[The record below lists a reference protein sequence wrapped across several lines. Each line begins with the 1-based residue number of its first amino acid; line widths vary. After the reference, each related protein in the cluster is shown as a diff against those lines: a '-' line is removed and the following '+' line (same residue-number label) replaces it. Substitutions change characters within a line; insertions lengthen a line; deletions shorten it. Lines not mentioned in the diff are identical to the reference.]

1 VRRALAGAGEVN
13 RRGHAGRVDGNQARI
28 VAALRRLGCSVAI
41 TSQVGQGLPDLLVGY
56 MGRTVLLEIKDGERP
71 PSERKLTAAEAYW
84 LAHWRGGPAAVV
96 SSVEE
101 AVQAVR
107 GVK

>member
-1 VRRALAGAGEVN
+1 MI
-13 RRGHAGRVDGNQARI
+13 RRGHAGRTDANQGAI
-28 VAALRRLGCSVAI
+28 VAALRKMGCSVAI

-84 LAHWRGGPAAVV
+84 LAHWRGGPAVV
-96 SSVEE
+96 VASVEE
-101 AVQAVR
+101 AIAAVLNR
-107 GVK
+107 GKR